1 MLVKGTRIDR
11 RRFLRLS
18 GAAASLPFALPFLDA
33 FRPRRARAQGALARP
48 KRLVIVHSPQGSVL
62 SRFVPVGAERAFE
75 LPYITEP
82 LAPLRDRLT
91 IVTGVDNVQPR
102 FNTVG
107 NAHINANYTVLT
119 GRPFLE
125 QNPDAQTPGGPSVEQ
140 VIADRIGADTP
151 FRRLDFA
158 VGGNQTSN
166 GLLTPRE
173 GAFFWVGPRDPIS
186 AFNNPLAALIRVFGD
201 GQLSPADA
209 WALRAR
215 RASVLDGV
223 LANFG
228 EMSRGLGA
236 DDRARLEA
244 HADKLRQLE
253 QRIVAGT
260 GECNRPEVGLPPGVD
275 PGLDDHLTTPVTNE
289 LLASALACDLTRV
302 ATLSWANGHAPEFP
316 WLWNRNGG
324 RPIVDLG
331 VWENWHA
338 VVHADYQAGME
349 HPYRWYVE
357 MLVDLLTR
365 MASMTDADGDNLLET
380 SLVVYFSEYSS
391 GRHWH
396 TALPV
401 VLAGNVG
408 DAPAHGP
415 AGRWLDVM
423 GGTVAE
429 LEASGG
435 YRTSGSTTNQ
445 LWTSVL
451 RMFGFD
457 DAGFGHYGEGM
468 ARGGLPGLL
477 A

>member
-1 MLVKGTRIDR
+1 MLIRGTRMDR

-33 FRPRRARAQGALARP
+33 FRPRRARAQGAARP

-62 SRFVPVGAERAFE
+62 SRFVPSGGERDFE
-75 LPYITEP
+75 LGHIT
-82 LAPLRDRLT
+82 APLDAVREHIT
-91 IVTGVDNVQPR
+91 VVTGVDNVQPR
-102 FNTVG
+102 FNEVG
-107 NAHINANYTVLT
+107 NAHINANYTLFT

-125 QNPDAQTPGGPSVEQ
+125 QVPDAITPGGPSIEQ
-140 VIADRIGADTP
+140 VVAERIGGGAP

-158 VGGNQTSN
+158 VGGHQTSN

-173 GAFFWVGPRDPIS
+173 GAFFWVGPRDPVS
-186 AFNNPLAALIRVFGD
+186 AFNNPLAALIRIFGD
-201 GQLSPADA
+201 GQLSPEAA
-209 WALRAR
+209 RALRDR

-223 LANFG
+223 LTNFA

-236 DDRARLEA
+236 ADRARLEA

-253 QRIVAGT
+253 QRIVAGA
-260 GECNRPEVGLPPGVD
+260 GECRRPDVSLPPGTD
-275 PGLDDHLTTPVTNE
+275 AGLDDHRTTPVFND
-289 LLASALACDLTRV
+289 LLATALSCDLTRV
-302 ATLSWANGHAPEFP
+302 ATLSFANGHAPSFP
-316 WLWNRNGG
+316 WLWDRNGG

-338 VVHADYQAGME
+338 VVHADYQPGME

-357 MLVDLLTR
+357 QLVDLLTR
-365 MASMTDADGDNLLET
+365 MAAMTDADGDNLLET
-380 SLVVYFSEYSS
+380 SLVVYLSEYSS
-391 GRHWH
+391 GRHWNN
-396 TALPV
+396 ALPV
-401 VLAGNVG
+401 VLAGNHG
-408 DAPAHGP
+408 GAPAPGP
-415 AGRWLDVM
+415 TGRWLDVM
-423 GGTVAE
+423 NGTVAD
-429 LEASGG
+429 LEAANG

-457 DAGFGHYGEGM
+457 DAGFGYTDG
-468 ARGGLPGLL
+468 ALPTGGLPGLL